1 MTATG
6 YEAGEGV
13 STVDPE
19 RAERRRLMGG
29 IAALLGGV
37 IIFSLQDV
45 IIKSIS
51 GGYPVHEIVLI
62 RSVAALLPILLLA
75 HIDGGIGSLRT
86 RRLGFHMLR
95 SLTLFA
101 TYTSFY
107 LALAALPLAETV
119 TLFFASPLFITILS
133 GVVLRESVDMG
144 AKMAVVAGFIG
155 VVVMFDPGAGL
166 FDPAALL
173 ALFSA
178 FSYACMAIATRRLG
192 RSEKGP
198 SLAFYPTL
206 VYLGLTLVIG
216 VIFGDGSRAVDH
228 HPSLRFLTDGWR
240 LPAQEDLTLM
250 LLLGPM
256 SALGFYCL
264 SQAYRL
270 APPGRIAPLEY
281 IAVPL
286 GVLWGFLFWQEI
298 PAGRSF
304 LAMMLIVGSGL
315 FILGRGHPAWRRGL
329 TSPFRVWGRRN

>member
-1 MTATG
+1 M
-6 YEAGEGV
+6 
-13 STVDPE
+13 
-19 RAERRRLMGG
+19 RRQRLLGG
-29 IAALLGGV
+29 IAALLGGAV
-37 IIFSLQDV
+37 IFSLQDV

-75 HIDGGIGSLRT
+75 HIDGGLGALRT
-86 RRLGFHMLR
+86 RRLGFHLLR
-95 SLTLFA
+95 SLALFA
-101 TYTSFY
+101 TYTGFY

-133 GVVLRESVDMG
+133 GLVLKEPVDTG
-144 AKMAVVAGFIG
+144 AKIAVVAGFIG
-155 VVVMFDPGAGL
+155 VVVMFDPGAGML
-166 FDPAALL
+166 DPAALL

-178 FSYACMAIATRRLG
+178 LSYAAMAIATRRLG

-206 VYLGLTLVIG
+206 VYLALTLFIG
-216 VIFGDGSRAVDH
+216 VIFGDGGLAVDH

-240 LPAQEDLTLM
+240 PPARGDLALM

-270 APPGRIAPLEY
+270 APPAHVAPLEY

-298 PAGRSF
+298 PGGRSF
-304 LAMMLIVGSGL
+304 LAMALIVGSGL
-315 FILGRGHPAWRRGL
+315 FILGRGYRPGRRG
-329 TSPFRVWGRRN
+329 